1 MTNFIVIEKDSL
13 NKSTVNAT
21 QITLTEA
28 SIVHTKMSRDD
39 VDEFIRDGNNLVL
52 KLKNG
57 EVVVIENFFITYN
70 DVASDLVFEEDGCV
84 LYWFDGVSGFKGIP
98 GLEALL
104 PAVEG
109 SQLVGLLPWLVGAA
123 VVGGAA
129 AIIDH
134 NDKDKTESIPNG
146 TNTLKVNTDG
156 TVTGKTENI
165 PEGTDVKINISG
177 KDKDGNNIEYQDIVK
192 VDKDGNYVTDVPPNF
207 ADGDLVVE
215 SEVIDRNGNTIT
227 AEDKLGTGKTDDPA
241 TPGDESEGLD
251 REPGSITVEIVETGL
266 ITGTTTDVAPG
277 TNVVLTITG
286 KDSANN
292 PVTEYVSTF
301 VKADGTYEAKIS
313 SSTKIADGSALTVD
327 ASTVD
332 RNGENV
338 TDSVQKGSGIFD
350 LIARDDSVSILEGAQ
365 PVTGNVLTN
374 DNSGLTVTGITI
386 GQNSYAVG
394 ESVTISGVGTINVAA
409 NGAYTFTPLKNYGGD
424 VPSITYTV
432 TNGTTTD
439 SANLKIAVNAIAEQ
453 PLVGTFGFSPL
464 PLSLNMQTWS
474 NAKNIN
480 GYNLL
485 QNGGSGA
492 ADIALRGAIDYL
504 RTYTSVKNSDGSNV
518 TTIGTTET
526 TSLSSSN
533 LPTYDAVYISGFVF
547 LEAGQ
552 NYIYSGIGDD
562 SASIIIGDSVSSLHV
577 NWRGTT
583 TSGNGEFSVNQS
595 GYYSF
600 QFYIHNAD
608 GVGNYNFAVNN
619 ADGSPMNYY
628 KNVAAI
634 ESSLQ
639 NTTYVLG
646 GYNAGTNDASND
658 TGFYT
663 LNRGY
668 SGQSSDVINL
678 TGIDLKAT
686 DIDGSEYLSF
696 EVSGLPQGAILTFVD
711 ANNVTHSLTA
721 DANGKVTYIPSVI
734 DNATLEYKDF
744 KLIVGSKNDDVLDIV
759 LKANSIEQM
768 NGDFKTSTLEFKVN
782 VTDAPII
789 STPADDLITT
799 GTGDDTIVYNVLN
812 AADDRAGNGTDTWLD
827 YQAADKIEFAADFF
841 DGLLPDRSNLNQFID
856 IVPGSGNN
864 SVLVIDRDGNAG
876 NYNPADLLVIQNQ
889 PTLTLQDLLNNDQIV
904 IG

>member
-1 MTNFIVIEKDSL
+1 MT
-13 NKSTVNAT
+13 TNASGNYNS
-21 QITLTEA
+21 TLT
-28 SIVHTKMSRDD
+28 
-39 VDEFIRDGNNLVL
+39 
-52 KLKNG
+52 
-57 EVVVIENFFITYN
+57 
-70 DVASDLVFEEDGCV
+70 
-84 LYWFDGVSGFKGIP
+84 P
-98 GLEALL
+98 
-104 PAVEG
+104 
-109 SQLVGLLPWLVGAA
+109 
-123 VVGGAA
+123 
-129 AIIDH
+129 
-134 NDKDKTESIPNG
+134 
-146 TNTLKVNTDG
+146 
-156 TVTGKTENI
+156 
-165 PEGTDVKINISG
+165 
-177 KDKDGNNIEYQDIVK
+177 
-192 VDKDGNYVTDVPPNF
+192 
-207 ADGDLVVE
+207 ADGIVDGSAVTVVANTT
-215 SEVIDRNGNTIT
+215 DRNGQAVT
-227 AEDKLGTGKTDDPA
+227 PA
-241 TPGDESEGLD
+241 TDSIAAQGDNDNDPSTPEDTGLD
-251 REPGSITVEIVETGL
+251 LVDGSITVDIVETGL

-504 RTYTSVKNSDGSNV
+504 RTHTSVKNSDGSNV

-577 NWRGTT
+577 NWEGTT